1 MLFNWRLKKWKQLAT
16 VFCPKLFWVS
26 PLRIL
31 CLHISLRFS
40 APSNLFYVQFVQTI
54 YFASLAWKHLSNCRN
69 SSLKLCLQENY
80 LFSIS
85 CCLQPSF
92 PKKYNRFFLSF
103 FCRKKLGHKIEILV
117 SKCNVGF
124 KPLLHVLHI
133 HISILRQEFQ
143 FCHSV
148 SSLLLFLAV
157 TQFIVLLSWSPS
169 SAL

>member
-1 MLFNWRLKKWKQLAT
+1 MYLISNLRIRKKLFNWRLKKWKQLAT

-69 SSLKLCLQENY
+69 SSPKLCLQENY

-85 CCLQPSF
+85 CCLQSSF
-92 PKKYNRFFLSF
+92 PKKYTHFFLFF
-103 FCRKKLGHKIEILV
+103 FCRKGKNWNFKILA
-117 SKCNVGF
+117 SKWNVGF
-124 KPLLHVLHI
+124 KPLLQILLI
-133 HISILRQEFQ
+133 HLSILRQ
-143 FCHSV
+143 
-148 SSLLLFLAV
+148 
-157 TQFIVLLSWSPS
+157 
-169 SAL
+169 